1 MVLCSSLLYIFIFNY
16 TAAGDILR
24 GGFYGRWLIKLK
36 QENWREF
43 VQKFRDDKMTCGGV
57 LINKVT
63 TTTTTTMFTKIL
75 LPGLGFVCRTL
86 PL

>member
-24 GGFYGRWLIKLK
+24 GGFARIWHIK

-43 VQKFRDDKMTCGGV
+43 LQKFRDDKMTCGGV
-57 LINKVT
+57 LINKVTT